1 MSISVKVPVQSVIAS
16 LEAKIAA
23 DDAVVK
29 ANEKA
34 NAEYKKAHEAWLKAV
49 YKAVKTLNPTEV
61 RCWSNVV
68 TLRFEADAITLPD
81 EPEYPRSVAGCLS
94 EHERSQIQNAIR
106 ILRMTDETHV
116 SAATFKAISKYL

>member
-23 DDAVVK
+23 DDAAAK

-34 NAEYKKAHEAWLKAV
+34 NAEFRKAREAWQKAV
-49 YKAVKTLNPTEV
+49 YKAVKTLNPSEV

-68 TLRFEADAITLPD
+68 SLRFEADAITLPD
-81 EPEYPRSVAGCLS
+81 EPEYPSSVAGRLS
-94 EHERSQIQNAIR
+94 EHERSQIENAIR

-116 SAATFKAISKYL
+116 NASTFKAISKYL